1 MYLEYYGLKEMPFGL
16 TPDPSYIFKTESH
29 LEMLATVRYAIEHNK
44 GLVVVTGEVGTGK
57 TTTLRAVLQQF
68 TDEVQSVYIFNPFL
82 TSSEFLEQLSAEFE
96 LDLPRTASKPELL
109 SALGHLLA
117 IRHSKGLRTVLIVDE
132 AHGLPTA
139 LLEEIRLLMNFE
151 TNSEKLLQ
159 VILSGQPEL
168 HDVLNR
174 PALRQ
179 LKQRISLRCQVQPLS
194 LFEINK
200 YIRFRL
206 KQAGAKNVNLF
217 DNGAIGLIGN
227 VSQGIPRVVNNICDN
242 ALLYGYAGGVE
253 IITRDIIQEVIESL
267 DLQPNNRS
275 HHSSVYDD
283 EASSGSESGRR

>member
-1 MYLEYYGLKEMPFGL
+1 MYLECYGLKEMPFGL
-16 TPDPSYIFKTESH
+16 TPDPKYIFKTESH
-29 LEMLATVRYAIEHNK
+29 LEVLATVRYAIEHNK

-57 TTTLRAVLQQF
+57 TTTLRAAIQQF
-68 TDEVQSVYIFNPFL
+68 TDEVQCVYIFNPFL
-82 TSSEFLEQLSAEFE
+82 TASEFYEQLADEF
-96 LDLPRTASKPELL
+96 DLGLKRTASKPELL
-109 SALGHLLA
+109 SALGHTLA
-117 IRHSKGLRTVLIVDE
+117 LRHSKELRTVLIVDE

-168 HDVLNR
+168 QDVLNR

-179 LKQRISLRCQVQPLS
+179 LKQRISLRCEVKALS

-206 KQAGAKNVNLF
+206 KQAGARNVNLF

-227 VSQGIPRVVNNICDN
+227 VSQGIPRVVNNVCDN
-242 ALLYGYAGGVE
+242 ALLYGYAAGAE
-253 IITRDIIQEVIESL
+253 MITRDIILEVIDSL
-267 DLQPNNRS
+267 DLAPANRT
-275 HHSSVYDD
+275 HHSFAFDD
-283 EASSGSESGRR
+283 EASSRL

>member
-1 MYLEYYGLKEMPFGL
+1 MYLEFYGLKEMPFGL
-16 TPDPSYIFKTESH
+16 TPDPKYIFKTESH
-29 LEMLATVRYAIEHNK
+29 LEVLATVRYAVEHNK

-57 TTTLRAVLQQF
+57 TTTLRAAIQQF
-68 TDEVQSVYIFNPFL
+68 TDEVQCVYIFNPFL
-82 TSSEFLEQLSAEFE
+82 TASEFFEQLADEF
-96 LDLPRTASKPELL
+96 DLGLKRTASKPELL
-109 SALGHLLA
+109 SALGHSLA
-117 IRHSKGLRTVLIVDE
+117 LRHSKELRTVLIVDE

-168 HDVLNR
+168 QDVLNR

-179 LKQRISLRCQVQPLS
+179 LKQRISLRCEVKALS

-206 KQAGAKNVNLF
+206 KQAGARNVNLF

-227 VSQGIPRVVNNICDN
+227 VSQGIPRVVNNVCDN
-242 ALLYGYAGGVE
+242 ALLYGYAAGVE
-253 IITRDIIQEVIESL
+253 VINRDIIEEVIDTL
-267 DLQPNNRS
+267 DLTPANRT
-275 HHSSVYDD
+275 HHSFAFDD
-283 EASSGSESGRR
+283 EASGRL

>member
-1 MYLEYYGLKEMPFGL
+1 MYLEFYGLKEMPFGL
-16 TPDPSYIFKTESH
+16 TPDPRYIFKTESH

-57 TTTLRAVLQQF
+57 TTALRAALQQF
-68 TDEVQSVYIFNPFL
+68 TDEVLCVYIFNPFL
-82 TSSEFLEQLSAEFE
+82 TASEFYEQLSSEFE
-96 LDLPRTASKPELL
+96 LGLPRTASKPESLE
-109 SALGHLLA
+109 ALGHLLA
-117 IRHSKGLRTVLIVDE
+117 RRHSQRLRTVLIVDE

-139 LLEEIRLLMNFE
+139 LLEEIRLLLNFE
-151 TNSEKLLQ
+151 TNSEKMLQ

-168 HDVLNR
+168 HEVLNR

-179 LKQRISLRCQVQPLS
+179 LKQRISLRCQVKPLS

-206 KQAGAKNVNLF
+206 KQAGAKNVSLF

-242 ALLYGYAGGVE
+242 ALLYGYAAGSEV
-253 IITRDIIQEVIESL
+253 ITRDIVHEVIEAL
-267 DLQPNNRS
+267 DLSPSNSNSARLEGF
-275 HHSSVYDD
+275 DD
-283 EASSGSESGRR
+283 EVSSGF

>member
-16 TPDPSYIFKTESH
+16 TPDPRYIFKTESH

-68 TDEVQSVYIFNPFL
+68 SDEVLSVYIFNPFL
-82 TSSEFLEQLSAEFE
+82 TAAEFFEQLAHEFE
-96 LDLPRTASKPELL
+96 LDLPKKVSKPEMLA
-109 SALGHLLA
+109 ALGQLLA
-117 IRHSKGLRTVLIVDE
+117 TRHSQGLRTVLIVDE

-139 LLEEIRLLMNFE
+139 LLEEIRLLLNFE
-151 TNSEKLLQ
+151 TSSEKLLQ

-168 HDVLNR
+168 HEVLNR

-179 LKQRISLRCQVQPLS
+179 LKQRISLRCQIKPLS
-194 LFEINK
+194 VFEINK

-206 KQAGAKNVNLF
+206 KQAGAANVNLF

-242 ALLYGYAGGVE
+242 ALLYGYASGAE
-253 IITRDIIQEVIESL
+253 AITRDIIEEVIEAL
-267 DLQPNNRS
+267 DLSPNSLRS
-275 HHSSVYDD
+275 N
-283 EASSGSESGRR
+283 AS